1 MFGLIKQ
8 VSITLLSF
16 GGSIASMANVNDH
29 EKCIS
34 LNNQPL
40 LSMTFSYCLKFW
52 RTWSRTA
59 LLPIYI

>member
-52 RTWSRTA
+52 RT
-59 LLPIYI
+59 